1 MTIFFDGIITTAYQV
16 SQNGSSTTI
25 SFSSAQTY
33 NGDTS
38 GTSLNPN
45 NKNLSISINSD
56 AIARLS
62 TNLPADYDYSKLG
75 ETWSS
80 PRIFRMPVT
89 SNKDKYV
96 AVMGAG
102 YGATS
107 KTVGSGVFVVDLD
120 DFIDR
125 PGSIDK
131 AISVSDKVNGTNVS
145 HEIINSVLANPVVIT
160 ADQTTGINYKG
171 ALVYVNDLEG
181 KVTKIN
187 LTDMTETK
195 AGLRTEL
202 YDSTVIFETLST
214 STNGRY
220 MFHSMDSAIGTTSK
234 NLWLYAGTGD
244 YERVTTKNN
253 NIDNLLIGFRDKDF
267 PYYEDVSEIYSPL
280 SLFACQDTT
289 DDGTGIKCP
298 LDSNEEVVIRGFGPV
313 TKDVGWF
320 IKLEN
325 SQKVVAEPTVTRGV
339 AYFPIYEP
347 TTSLNQCDPGK
358 AFVCAVD
365 DECGTNYSSRLG
377 TNDAANRNQQ
387 CLYVGS
393 GVLSKLVA
401 FGNKLFANIAGK
413 STQDKTD
420 LVQLNSIQEDVEAMR
435 SSWREGNF

>member
-1 MTIFFDGIITTAYQV
+1 MKIFIDGIITTAYQV
-16 SQNGSSTTI
+16 SQNGAKTTI

-38 GTSLNPN
+38 GISQNPT
-45 NKNLSISINSD
+45 NKNLLISIEPD

-62 TNLPADYDYSKLG
+62 INLPAEYDYTKLG

-89 SNKDKYV
+89 SNTDKYV

-102 YGATS
+102 YGAAS

-120 DFIDR
+120 DFIAQ
-125 PGSIDK
+125 PGRIEKRIDILDFGQS
-131 AISVSDKVNGTNVS
+131 AQGG
-145 HEIINSVLANPVVIT
+145 EIINSVLATPVVIT

-202 YDSTVIFETLST
+202 YDSTIIFQSA
-214 STNGRY
+214 SDATNGRY
-220 MFHSMDSAIGTTSK
+220 MFHSMDTAIGTTSK

-244 YERVTTKNN
+244 YERVTYKNN
-253 NIDNLLIGFRDKDF
+253 NVDNLLIGFRDKDF
-267 PYYEDVSEIYSPL
+267 PYYEKLNVNYSTA
-280 SLFACQDTT
+280 SLQACQNTT
-289 DDGTGIKCP
+289 DDSTGVKCP
-298 LDSNEEVVIRGFGPV
+298 LDSNDQVLLRGVGIV
-313 TKDVGWF
+313 DKNVGWY
-320 IKLEN
+320 IKLDN
-325 SQKVVAEPTVTRGV
+325 SQKVVAEPTVTKGV

-401 FGNKLFANIAGK
+401 FGNKLFANIAGQ

-420 LVQLNSIQEDVEAMR
+420 LVQLESIQEDVEAMR